1 LLEWLYAI
9 LNAVGQRSQFSVTHC
24 LR

>member
-1 LLEWLYAI
+1 LLQWLYAI
-9 LNAVGQRSQFSVTHC
+9 LNAVGQRSQFSVTYC

>member
-1 LLEWLYAI
+1 LYAI